1 MLALLRRRDVVRAS
15 PFCSPASEPPLT
27 LPFGKFKG
35 EPVDLLLARP
45 EYAMAIVRE
54 AAMLICAHVAAI
66 EGGGVDRLPTEHFS
80 VQKMKS

>member
-35 EPVDLLLARP
+35 ELVDLLLARP

-54 AAMLICAHVAAI
+54 VGHADLWRMSRQSRAAVSIVY
-66 EGGGVDRLPTEHFS
+66 RPSTSPF
-80 VQKMKS
+80 KR

>member
-1 MLALLRRRDVVRAS
+1 MTS
-15 PFCSPASEPPLT
+15 CEPASVVHQPANRTLT

-35 EPVDLLLARP
+35 EPVGLLLAHP
-45 EYAMAIVRE
+45 DYAMAIVRE
-54 AAMLICAHVAAI
+54 GGHADLWRMSQAI